1 METAQLLL
9 APAIEL
15 FNRGDYFAAAEAL
28 ERSAATAPAD
38 MKDLVGALNRIA
50 AAMHLRFERGGRK
63 GALMLLSQAAL
74 ALEDFRPARAGIDI
88 DRLCV
93 ELSAYT
99 EDLRATPRDEA
110 AGLKGRA
117 LRFIER
123 RRAPKINLAP

>member
-1 METAQLLL
+1 MDSARLLL

-28 ERSAATAPAD
+28 ERSAATAPAEL
-38 MKDLVGALNRIA
+38 KDLVGALNRIA

-74 ALEDFRPARAGIDI
+74 TLEDFRPARAGIDV

-93 ELSAYT
+93 ELSAFT
-99 EDLRATPRDEA
+99 GDLRAGSREKA
-110 AGLKGRA
+110 GGLKRRVR
-117 LRFIER
+117 RFIER
-123 RRAPKINLAP
+123 RRAPKINPAP